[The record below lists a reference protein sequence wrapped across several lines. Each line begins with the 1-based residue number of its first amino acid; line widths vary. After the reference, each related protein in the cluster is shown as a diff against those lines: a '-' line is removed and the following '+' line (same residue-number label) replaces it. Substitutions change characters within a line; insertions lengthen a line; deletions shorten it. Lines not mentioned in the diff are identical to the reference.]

1 MPVGT
6 DAVTPG
12 REGASPTLD
21 REAAHLV
28 LEDAVRQ
35 ARALGAAACV
45 AVTDERGAL
54 LAFTRMD
61 GAPIRSV
68 RLSEAKAYT
77 AARLGVT
84 TAAFHER
91 VLRENVPA
99 TYWADPLLT
108 GLPGG
113 AVIRDWNGAL
123 MGAVGISGL
132 APADDQ
138 RLADIA
144 AAAIQPRSDR

>member
-1 MPVGT
+1 MPVQGHSPT
-6 DAVTPG
+6 MLDRASAHRILEEAVTG
-12 REGASPTLD
+12 I
-21 REAAHLV
+21 
-28 LEDAVRQ
+28 Q
-35 ARALGAAACV
+35 ALAAAACV

-68 RLSEAKAYT
+68 KLSEAKAYS
-77 AARLGVT
+77 AARLGVA

-99 TYWADPLLT
+99 SYWADPLLT

-113 AVIRDWNGAL
+113 AVVRDVSGVAI
-123 MGAVGISGL
+123 GGVGISGL
-132 APADDQ
+132 APDDDQ
-138 RLADIA
+138 RVADSA
-144 AAAIQPRSDR
+144 ANLHSRSDR